1 MLKDNKGS
9 AVNENGA
16 LNGFSSRDDA
26 AVLLTFMISKKLS
39 NIIQNSAVEL
49 PLLVDN

>member
-39 NIIQNSAVEL
+39 NIQNSAVRAASAG
-49 PLLVDN
+49 P

>member
-39 NIIQNSAVEL
+39 NIIQNSAVRAASAG
-49 PLLVDN
+49 P